1 MKITVND
8 EEIEFAGQTVAD
20 LSKQLS
26 LPDKGVAVA
35 VDMQM
40 VPRAQWPE
48 TNLSDGQKIIIIKAV
63 SGG

>member
-1 MKITVND
+1 MKIIVND

>member
-20 LSKQLS
+20 LSQQLS